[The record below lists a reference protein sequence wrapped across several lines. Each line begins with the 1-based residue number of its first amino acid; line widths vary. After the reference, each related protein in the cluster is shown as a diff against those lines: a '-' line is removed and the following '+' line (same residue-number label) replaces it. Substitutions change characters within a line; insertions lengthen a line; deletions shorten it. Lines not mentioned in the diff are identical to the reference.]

1 VHQLLSLDSP
11 GTHSRLEAWLT
22 INVPAY
28 RGPSKIERLSGG
40 QSNPTYRLTA
50 TRQSLV
56 LRCKPAGALLK
67 GAHAIEREYRL
78 LRALAGTDVPV
89 PEAYAFC
96 TDTEVTGSPFYVME
110 LIDGRIFWD
119 ATFPSVRTEDRM
131 RYFDA
136 MNSAMARLH
145 AIDPARVG
153 LADYGPTE
161 SYLKRQISKW
171 TRQYEAD
178 ESAGRIE
185 EMEWLIP
192 WLLEHCPQSSRI
204 SIVHGDF
211 RCDNVIFHRSEPRVL
226 AVIDWELSTLGDPLA
241 DFAYHLMMYHLPPV
255 GIAGLVGCDLHAL
268 NIPAEGEY
276 IAAYCRH
283 TGQAQMPNLHFY
295 LVFNLFRLAAIVHG
309 IKGRVMRGNAA
320 PDHNRTLVEALPTIS
335 RTAWQLATA
344 PVGSP
349 GG

>member
-1 VHQLLSLDSP
+1 
-11 GTHSRLEAWLT
+11 
-22 INVPAY
+22 
-28 RGPSKIERLSGG
+28 
-40 QSNPTYRLTA
+40 
-50 TRQSLV
+50 
-56 LRCKPAGALLK
+56 
-67 GAHAIEREYRL
+67 
-78 LRALAGTDVPV
+78 
-89 PEAYAFC
+89 
-96 TDTEVTGSPFYVME
+96 ME
-110 LIDGRIFWD
+110 LVDGRIFWD

-268 NIPAEGEY
+268 NIPAEDEY

-320 PDHNRTLVEALPTIS
+320 PDYNRTLVEALPTIS

-344 PVGSP
+344 PVSSSGD
-349 GG
+349 